1 MFNDMTETSS
11 STGMSRKTTKS
22 SKKLR
27 FNKDTWKIFI
37 KFLTMNNEFY
47 EYTTLDI
54 DAHDNLLDDRY
65 TIRTRLG
72 NAKISKKCSYSKF
85 FLNEYKIAQQLKE
98 FIDLNESNKFF
109 QDIPYLSPL

>member
-1 MFNDMTETSS
+1 MTETSS

-54 DAHDNLLDDRY
+54 DAHDDLLDDRY

-72 NAKISKKCSYSKF
+72 NGFTSV
-85 FLNEYKIAQQLKE
+85 
-98 FIDLNESNKFF
+98 
-109 QDIPYLSPL
+109 